1 MASGRSSLEQRFHLC
16 DFAVLLQLPFSL
28 SLSLFLAAV
37 GLLCVSS
44 GVTMSVPF
52 ALGRII
58 DLIYKIDQTKSE
70 EEQKKK
76 IEENLKK

>member
-1 MASGRSSLEQRFHLC
+1 M
-16 DFAVLLQLPFSL
+16 
-28 SLSLFLAAV
+28 
-37 GLLCVSS
+37 VSS

-70 EEQKKK
+70 AEQKKK